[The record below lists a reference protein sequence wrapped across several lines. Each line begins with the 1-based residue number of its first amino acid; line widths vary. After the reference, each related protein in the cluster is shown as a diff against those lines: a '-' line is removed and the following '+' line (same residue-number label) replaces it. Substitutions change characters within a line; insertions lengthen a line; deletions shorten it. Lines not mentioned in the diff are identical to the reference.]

1 MSLRHA
7 ALGAATLALFAA
19 AVSAPAAAQTGNCN
33 DIYNQVMAVYR
44 TAPLSPEYSQLASAY
59 SAGCLTGATA
69 APAYPGQ
76 AYRAPAPVYLA
87 PSYGYAPA
95 AYPDYG
101 YNYSDGDGGPVGV
114 GIGVGVGGG
123 FHRDG
128 FERGDRDDFDRHH

>member
-1 MSLRHA
+1 MLLKHA
-7 ALGAATLALFAA
+7 ALGAATLALCAA
-19 AVSAPAAAQTGNCN
+19 AGSAPASAQSMSCP
-33 DIYNQVMAVYR
+33 DMYNQVMAVYR
-44 TAPLSPEYSQLASAY
+44 TAPLSPEYSQLAGAY
-59 SAGCLTGATA
+59 SDRCLTGASA

-95 AYPDYG
+95 AYPDYR
-101 YNYSDGDGGPVGV
+101 YNSSDGDGGPVGV